1 MTNPQHTTE
10 NGVLGTSL
18 KELFFLSSFNC
29 GAEALQ
35 VFYKV
40 GISAVDV
47 EDIVDGGGL
56 IRTQCRKYKTRTRTD
71 IGTPHVSRRE
81 SFFTADYYMAVSYTH
96 LTLPTKR
103 IV

>member
-1 MTNPQHTTE
+1 MTNPQHTRE
-10 NGVLGTSL
+10 NGALGTSL

-47 EDIVDGGGL
+47 EDIVDGGGF
-56 IRTQCRKYKTRTRTD
+56 IRTQCRKHKTRTRTD
-71 IGTPHVSRRE
+71 VGTPYVSRRE
-81 SFFTADYYMAVSYTH
+81 PLFTADYYMGS
-96 LTLPTKR
+96 LR
-103 IV
+103 R

>member
-10 NGVLGTSL
+10 NGVLGASL

-47 EDIVDGGGL
+47 EDIVDRSGL
-56 IRTQCRKYKTRTRTD
+56 IRAQCRKYKTRTRTN

-96 LTLPTKR
+96 LTLPTILR
-103 IV
+103 V